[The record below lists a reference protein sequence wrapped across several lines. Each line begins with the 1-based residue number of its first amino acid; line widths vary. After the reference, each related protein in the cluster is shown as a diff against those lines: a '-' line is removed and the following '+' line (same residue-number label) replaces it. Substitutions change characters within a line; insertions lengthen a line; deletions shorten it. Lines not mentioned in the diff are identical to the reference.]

1 MENIGKNSLF
11 FTGIKPCI
19 KPTVEYFYSYYDDT
33 LLNLINSKCP
43 RKLTDK
49 EQKIYFKKLKD
60 IYIIIINIKKNVITH
75 YNILKIYWYF
85 VYLNL

>member
-11 FTGIKPCI
+11 FFTGIKP
-19 KPTVEYFYSYYDDT
+19 TAEYFYSYYDDT

-60 IYIIIINIKKNVITH
+60 IYIINNKYPTSENYLNHGKNV
-75 YNILKIYWYF
+75 NIYENI
-85 VYLNL
+85 V